1 MMRSNELNSFQLTA
15 LSRLFSAS
23 VFSEIAKKGQS
34 PMFARSLRETELFDH
49 ADTLGITVG
58 EAFNEAFALLRQTGL
73 RNEYVYRSA
82 LTHNLLLGKHSLRTA
97 CMLNEFRIGSCKA
110 DLIILN
116 GTGTVYEIK
125 SERDS
130 LSRLQNQITNYRKAF
145 GKIYVIAGSEHLDDV
160 LKTTESS
167 IGVLSL
173 TRWNR
178 ISTIRE
184 AEEVLDFICPV
195 TIFESLRINEAKIIA
210 SELGIKIPDLP
221 NTQMHGF
228 LKEEFSGLPP
238 VSVYNLMLKTLKK
251 SRSLLSLRELILNLP
266 RSLQP
271 AALSIQL
278 RSKDHERLINTMQL
292 PLNEALLWE

>member
-49 ADTLGITVG
+49 AETLGITVG

-145 GKIYVIAGSEHLDDV
+145 GKIYVIAGSEHIDDV
-160 LKTTESS
+160 LKTTEST

-184 AEEVLDFICPV
+184 AEEVLDF
-195 TIFESLRINEAKIIA
+195 INEAKIIA

>member
-1 MMRSNELNSFQLTA
+1 MMRSNDLNSFQLTA

-23 VFSEIAKKGQS
+23 VFNEIAKKGQS

-49 ADTLGITVG
+49 ADTLGINVG

-130 LSRLQNQITNYRKAF
+130 LSRLHNQITNYRKAF
-145 GKIYVIAGSEHLDDV
+145 GKIYVIAGSEHID
-160 LKTTESS
+160 
-167 IGVLSL
+167 
-173 TRWNR
+173 
-178 ISTIRE
+178 
-184 AEEVLDFICPV
+184 
-195 TIFESLRINEAKIIA
+195 
-210 SELGIKIPDLP
+210 
-221 NTQMHGF
+221 
-228 LKEEFSGLPP
+228 
-238 VSVYNLMLKTLKK
+238 
-251 SRSLLSLRELILNLP
+251 
-266 RSLQP
+266 
-271 AALSIQL
+271 
-278 RSKDHERLINTMQL
+278 
-292 PLNEALLWE
+292 

>member
-1 MMRSNELNSFQLTA
+1 MMRSNEINSLQLTA

-23 VFSEIAKKGQS
+23 VFNEIAKRGQS
-34 PMFARSLRETELFDH
+34 AMFARSIRETELFENQDSL
-49 ADTLGITVG
+49 DITVG
-58 EAFNEAFALLRQTGL
+58 EAFNEAFAMLRQAGL

-97 CMLNEFRIGSCKA
+97 CMLNEFRIGPCKA

-130 LSRLQNQITNYRKAF
+130 LSRLQNQISNYRTAF
-145 GKIYVIAGSEHLDDV
+145 GKIYVIAGSEHIDDV
-160 LKTTESS
+160 LDTTEST

-173 TRWNR
+173 TNR
-178 ISTIRE
+178 NSISTIRE
-184 AEEVLDFICPV
+184 AIEVLDFICPV
-195 TIFESLRINEAKIIA
+195 TIFESLRLNEAKIIA
-210 SELGIKIPDLP
+210 SELGVHIPELP

-228 LKEEFSGLPP
+228 LKDTFGSLPAL
-238 VSVYNLMLKTLKK
+238 SVYSLMVKTLKK

-266 RSLQP
+266 KSLQP

-278 RSKDHERLINTMQL
+278 RFKDHERLINTMQV
-292 PLNEALLWE
+292 PLCEALLWE

>member
-1 MMRSNELNSFQLTA
+1 MMRSNDLNSFQLTA

-130 LSRLQNQITNYRKAF
+130 LSRLHNQITNYRKAF
-145 GKIYVIAGSEHLDDV
+145 GKIYVIAGSEHIDDV
-160 LKTTESS
+160 LKTTEST

-184 AEEVLDFICPV
+184 AEEVLDFLCPV

-210 SELGIKIPDLP
+210 SELG
-221 NTQMHGF
+221 
-228 LKEEFSGLPP
+228 
-238 VSVYNLMLKTLKK
+238 
-251 SRSLLSLRELILNLP
+251 
-266 RSLQP
+266 
-271 AALSIQL
+271 
-278 RSKDHERLINTMQL
+278 
-292 PLNEALLWE
+292 

>member
-1 MMRSNELNSFQLTA
+1 
-15 LSRLFSAS
+15 
-23 VFSEIAKKGQS
+23 
-34 PMFARSLRETELFDH
+34 MFARSLRETELFDH

-58 EAFNEAFALLRQTGL
+58 EAFNEAFSLLRQTGL

-130 LSRLQNQITNYRKAF
+130 LSRLKNQISNYRKAF
-145 GKIYVIAGSEHLDDV
+145 GKIYVIAGSEHIDDV
-160 LKTTESS
+160 LDTTEST

-173 TRWNR
+173 TNR
-178 ISTIRE
+178 NSISTIRE
-184 AEEVLDFICPV
+184 AIEVLDFICPV
-195 TIFESLRINEAKIIA
+195 TIFESLRLNEAKIIA
-210 SELGIKIPDLP
+210 SELGVNIPELP

-228 LKEEFSGLPP
+228 LKDTFGSLPAL
-238 VSVYNLMLKTLKK
+238 SVYSLMIKTLKN

-266 RSLQP
+266 KSLQP

-278 RSKDHERLINTMQL
+278 RFKDHERLINTMQV
-292 PLNEALLWE
+292 PLCEALLWE

>member
-1 MMRSNELNSFQLTA
+1 
-15 LSRLFSAS
+15 
-23 VFSEIAKKGQS
+23 
-34 PMFARSLRETELFDH
+34 
-49 ADTLGITVG
+49 
-58 EAFNEAFALLRQTGL
+58 
-73 RNEYVYRSA
+73 
-82 LTHNLLLGKHSLRTA
+82 
-97 CMLNEFRIGSCKA
+97 MLNEFRIGSCKA

-130 LSRLQNQITNYRKAF
+130 LSRLHNQITNYRKAF
-145 GKIYVIAGSEHLDDV
+145 GKIYVIAGSEHIDDV
-160 LKTTESS
+160 LKTTEST

-184 AEEVLDFICPV
+184 AEEVLDFLCPV
-195 TIFESLRINEAKIIA
+195 TIFES

-238 VSVYNLMLKTLKK
+238 VSVYNLMLKTLKE

-266 RSLQP
+266 KSLQP

>member
-1 MMRSNELNSFQLTA
+1 
-15 LSRLFSAS
+15 
-23 VFSEIAKKGQS
+23 
-34 PMFARSLRETELFDH
+34 MFARSLRETELFDH

-130 LSRLQNQITNYRKAF
+130 LSRLHNQITNYRKAF
-145 GKIYVIAGSEHLDDV
+145 GKIYVIAGSEHIDDV
-160 LKTTESS
+160 LKTTEST

-184 AEEVLDFICPV
+184 AEEVLDFFMPC
-195 TIFESLRINEAKIIA
+195 N
-210 SELGIKIPDLP
+210 
-221 NTQMHGF
+221 
-228 LKEEFSGLPP
+228 
-238 VSVYNLMLKTLKK
+238 NL
-251 SRSLLSLRELILNLP
+251 
-266 RSLQP
+266 
-271 AALSIQL
+271 
-278 RSKDHERLINTMQL
+278 
-292 PLNEALLWE
+292 

>member
-1 MMRSNELNSFQLTA
+1 
-15 LSRLFSAS
+15 
-23 VFSEIAKKGQS
+23 
-34 PMFARSLRETELFDH
+34 MFARSLQRPSFLSH
-49 ADTLGITVG
+49 AETLGITVG

-178 ISTIRE
+178 ILTVRE
-184 AEEVLDFICPV
+184 AEEVLGFICPV

-210 SELGIKIPDLP
+210 SELGIKIPKLTEYP
-221 NTQMHGF
+221 NAWF
-228 LKEEFSGLPP
+228 LKRR
-238 VSVYNLMLKTLKK
+238 V
-251 SRSLLSLRELILNLP
+251 
-266 RSLQP
+266 
-271 AALSIQL
+271 
-278 RSKDHERLINTMQL
+278 
-292 PLNEALLWE
+292 

>member
-15 LSRLFSAS
+15 LTRLFSAS
-23 VFSEIAKKGQS
+23 VFNEIAKKGQS
-34 PMFARSLRETELFDH
+34 PMFARSLRETELFDCV
-49 ADTLGITVG
+49 DIQGITVG
-58 EAFNEAFALLRQTGL
+58 EAFNKAFSILRQNGL

-82 LTHNLLLGKHSLRTA
+82 LTHNFLLGKHSLRTA
-97 CMLNEFRIGSCKA
+97 CMINEFRIGPCKA

-130 LSRLQNQITNYRKAF
+130 LGRLQNQIINYRKAF
-145 GKIYVIAGSEHLDDV
+145 GKIYVIAGSDHINDV
-160 LKTTESS
+160 LNTTDSS

-184 AEEVLDFICPV
+184 AKEVLDFICPI
-195 TIFESLRINEAKIIA
+195 TIFESLRINEAKIIV
-210 SELGIKIPDLP
+210 SSLGIEIPDLP

-228 LKEEFSGLPP
+228 LKDIFNSLPP
-238 VSVYNLMLKTLKK
+238 LSVYELMLKTLKK
-251 SRSLLSLRELILNLP
+251 SRSLLSLNELVLNLP
-266 RSLQP
+266 KSLQP

-278 RSKDHERLINTMQL
+278 RFKDHERLINTMQT
-292 PLNEALLWE
+292 PLDEAILWE

>member
-1 MMRSNELNSFQLTA
+1 
-15 LSRLFSAS
+15 
-23 VFSEIAKKGQS
+23 
-34 PMFARSLRETELFDH
+34 MFARSLRETEIFDH

-145 GKIYVIAGSEHLDDV
+145 GKIYVIAGSEHIDDV
-160 LKTTESS
+160 LKTTEST

-210 SELGIKIPDLP
+210 SELGIKSPTYRI
-221 NTQMHGF
+221 
-228 LKEEFSGLPP
+228 LKCMAS
-238 VSVYNLMLKTLKK
+238 
-251 SRSLLSLRELILNLP
+251 
-266 RSLQP
+266 
-271 AALSIQL
+271 
-278 RSKDHERLINTMQL
+278 
-292 PLNEALLWE
+292 